1 MTRYLEHV
9 HSPRWFIAP
18 VLATTIATCLIGL
31 WLLIVTGET
40 LAGLILVGAGGA
52 VTLIV
57 RTLLVLRI
65 EVDETTLQ
73 VRLGPF
79 GFTLAGDA
87 IEEVRVTPYRWLA
100 YGGWGLRWGKDGGRS
115 ARACSV
121 PFLRSGVAVDA
132 TDGRRYYM
140 NSTRP
145 DELAAAADRLASEG
159 RPS

>member
-79 GFTLAGDA
+79 GLHARRRCHRGGACDAVPLARLRGLGPTLGQRRW
-87 IEEVRVTPYRWLA
+87 EVGACL
-100 YGGWGLRWGKDGGRS
+100 LR
-115 ARACSV
+115 AL
-121 PFLRSGVAVDA
+121 P
-132 TDGRRYYM
+132 
-140 NSTRP
+140 P
-145 DELAAAADRLASEG
+145 
-159 RPS
+159 